1 MSQWWW
7 YLSRSAPPGCSLLT
21 EAKGGRGGRWH
32 WLVVGSYHAATSTT
46 LQRPYQPSTTSPC
59 WPPEVVPHLQPEQ
72 EPGQGDLLPLL
83 ALDVGHECAFHLR
96 HLWSIVGK
104 PGCWRMLGPEPLNS
118 CSGNTWASRMPGTTS
133 CTHQRLLSALD
144 IPNNHNLTSP
154 PQTPKAPKRRNPVL
168 DCRRRPELATTFLPV
183 GRSCSE
189 LLQLATLLLM
199 NSNSSSFSSTSQLLI
214 SLPLRVS

>member
-1 MSQWWW
+1 MVGAAQPR
-7 YLSRSAPPGCSLLT
+7 LAAACSLRPR
-21 EAKGGRGGRWH
+21 EAVAAAGTG
-32 WLVVGSYHAATSTT
+32 WLGSSCHAATSTT

-118 CSGNTWASRMPGTTS
+118 CSGNTWATRMPGTTS

-154 PQTPKAPKRRNPVL
+154 PQTLKAPKRKNPVL
-168 DCRRRPELATTFLPV
+168 DNCQRRPELATTFPPV

-189 LLQLATLLLM
+189 LLQVATLLLM

-214 SLPLRVS
+214 SLSLRVS

>member
-46 LQRPYQPSTTSPC
+46 LQRPYQPSTTSPS
-59 WPPEVVPHLQPEQ
+59 PPEVVGHLQLEQ

>member
-1 MSQWWW
+1 MVGAAQPR
-7 YLSRSAPPGCSLLT
+7 LAAACSLRPR
-21 EAKGGRGGRWH
+21 EAVAAAGTG
-32 WLVVGSYHAATSTT
+32 WLGSSCHAATSTT

-118 CSGNTWASRMPGTTS
+118 CSGNTWATRMPGTTS

-154 PQTPKAPKRRNPVL
+154 PQTPKAPKRKNPVL
-168 DCRRRPELATTFLPV
+168 DNCRRRPELATTFPPV

-189 LLQLATLLLM
+189 L
-199 NSNSSSFSSTSQLLI
+199 
-214 SLPLRVS
+214 

>member
-1 MSQWWW
+1 MVGAAQPR
-7 YLSRSAPPGCSLLT
+7 LAAACSLRPR
-21 EAKGGRGGRWH
+21 EAVAAAGTG
-32 WLVVGSYHAATSTT
+32 WLGSSCHAATSTT

-83 ALDVGHECAFHLR
+83 ALDVGQECAYHLR

-118 CSGNTWASRMPGTTS
+118 CSGNTWATRMPGTTS

-154 PQTPKAPKRRNPVL
+154 HSQTPKAPKRKNPVL
-168 DCRRRPELATTFLPV
+168 DYRRQPELATTFPSV
-183 GRSCSE
+183 GRSCPE
-189 LLQLATLLLM
+189 LLQVATLLLM